1 MADYFWGEIEIGGPV
16 PRSVVPRLL
25 DFAREPA
32 TGYTDDELTT
42 ANLPKLF
49 REFDA
54 TKGYL
59 HLEDP
64 DARYGQFEGLETFLR
79 EANIGYNRRSDGKYE
94 FTPEE
99 ARFRPG
105 MDGPTFR
112 LMSHEQNP
120 LVDLHE
126 VEHARQLLE
135 AGQASEALA
144 KLREVVG
151 PDVPE
156 LPPLEI
162 VD

>member
-1 MADYFWGEIEIGGPV
+1 MADFFWGEIEIGGPV
-16 PRSVVPRLL
+16 PRSLVPRLL
-25 DFAREPA
+25 EFAQEPA
-32 TGYTDDELTT
+32 TGYTPDELTT

-49 REFDA
+49 KEFDA

-64 DARYGQFEGLETFLR
+64 EARYGQFEELETFLL

-112 LMSHEQNP
+112 LLSHEQAP
-120 LVDLHE
+120 LVSLHG
-126 VEHARQLLE
+126 VEEARLLLE
-135 AGQASEALA
+135 AGQSSEALS

-151 PDVPE
+151 PEVPE